1 MADTIQ
7 ELTLAL
13 KLFQSLLIF
22 SVPGVIQ
29 NWKALDLLTAK
40 GQHMPLPQFCNYL
53 NQSVQVE
60 ERIRNVNY
68 LTNYSLPR

>member
-13 KLFQSLLIF
+13 KLFQTLLIF

-29 NWKALDLLTAK
+29 NWQALDLLAAK

-60 ERIRNVNY
+60 ERIRNVN
-68 LTNYSLPR
+68 